1 MSSFTSSSAAPDP
14 AEPRTW
20 LHLGSLT
27 AHGTMGHLMSSFST
41 CGPGRYRC
49 SRKRS
54 IPASPVVR
62 SRVPGK
68 GPVLRF
74 LSSDCLSALT
84 LVRSNIAS
92 TDRSQPVA
100 QTPIRV
106 RTLKRDREPLV
117 EGILFRPRAIVLP
130 V

>member
-1 MSSFTSSSAAPDP
+1 MTD
-14 AEPRTW
+14 RV
-20 LHLGSLT
+20 GV
-27 AHGTMGHLMSSFST
+27 
-41 CGPGRYRC
+41 
-49 SRKRS
+49 S